1 MHAMLLLRRDDIRAV
16 FSMRDAIEADKE
28 AFVAQTRGETRVPLR
43 GAVDVPGGQS
53 LFMPAYVGGAVDR
66 CGIKIVTVMPH
77 NGARGKPVVP
87 ATVALLDRET
97 GEVEALLDGTTLTQ
111 MRTAAVSG
119 VATEL
124 LARED
129 ARVGALFGTG
139 GQAECQLEA
148 LLAVRSLEEVR
159 IFDPLPGRAEA
170 FATRCAPRGERSG
183 ARLIPAATPADAV
196 RGADVI
202 TTVTTAATPVF
213 RGEDVAP
220 GAHVN
225 AVGSYTPDRREL
237 DTTLM
242 ERAGRVF
249 VDHREAVLAEAG
261 DLLIPLAEGRFSL
274 DRIAGDLGELLE
286 GRVVGRTS
294 PEEITVMKTV
304 GFATLDVVAAAR
316 VLEKARAAGRGEEV
330 AW

>member
-1 MHAMLLLRRDDIRAV
+1 MLLLRRDDIRAV

-43 GAVDVPGGQS
+43 GVVDVPGGQS
-53 LFMPAYVGGAVDR
+53 LFMPAYVGGDLAR
-66 CGIKIVTVMPH
+66 CGVKIISVIPG
-77 NGARGKPVVP
+77 NGSRGKPVVP
-87 ATVALLDRET
+87 ATMVLLDRET

-124 LARED
+124 LARDD

-148 LLAVRSLEEVR
+148 LLVTRPLEEVR

-170 FATRCAPRGERSG
+170 FATRCAPLGERSG
-183 ARLIPAATPADAV
+183 ARLVPVDTPAKAV

-202 TTVTTAATPVF
+202 TTVTTSATPVF

-220 GAHVN
+220 GTHVN
-225 AVGSYTPDRREL
+225 AVGSYNPDRREL
-237 DTTLM
+237 DSTLM

-261 DLLIPLAEGRFSL
+261 DVLIPLEEGRFSL
-274 DRIAGDLGELLE
+274 DRIVGDLGELLE

-294 PEEITVMKTV
+294 RDEITVMKTV

-316 VLEKARAAGRGEEV
+316 VLEKARAAGRGTEMP
-330 AW
+330 W